1 MRRGDLIVPRVRYW
15 EKHAYVWT
23 RIPRGKSHRI
33 PTDAVG
39 IVVRSSGQHP
49 RALFMG
55 RVWTIIEANFAVVE
69 TDESG

>member
-1 MRRGDLIVPRVRYW
+1 MKRGDLIVPRVRYW
-15 EKHAYVWT
+15 EEDAYVWT

-33 PTDAVG
+33 PNDAVG

-55 RVWTIIEANFAVVE
+55 RVWTIIEANFTVVV